1 MLKIETIVY
10 GGTNYKI
17 INNHFCKGNSLNI
30 YAFMFYCIGRKKCMR
45 YSQHDSDAWIL
56 LYLKAGLY

>member
-45 YSQHDSDAWIL
+45 YSQHDSDA
-56 LYLKAGLY
+56 